1 MGGALD
7 QSHPCRVPGGE
18 GGEEVLG
25 CIPYVC
31 VCSMYTCTDM
41 YTHTHTHTH
50 TRTHTHA
57 HLHGMLQ
64 VPSGCTEAV
73 DGVVLP
79 NCVDPLT
86 TRGHNT

>member
-7 QSHPCRVPGGE
+7 QSHPCHVPGE
-18 GGEEVLG
+18 GGGGGGGSAGMYTTYV
-25 CIPYVC
+25 CVRVCTCVC
-31 VCSMYTCTDM
+31 VCSMYMHLSTQ
-41 YTHTHTHTH
+41 HT
-50 TRTHTHA
+50 